1 MSAEPSL
8 VIELTPEAFK
18 NCREKPQYKFLVEVS
33 QAEPGKTIEIVGDD
47 AILSFDTV
55 LAILEDEGFEYDVLE
70 RDDLIGT
77 YRILA
82 VKKR

>member
-1 MSAEPSL
+1 MSEAALKL
-8 VIELTPEAFK
+8 VELTVEAFK

-33 QAEPGKTIEIVGDD
+33 EAKPGDRLEIVGED

-55 LAILEDEGFEYDVLE
+55 VGILEDEGFEYEILE

-77 YRILA
+77 YRLIA
-82 VKKR
+82 WKK